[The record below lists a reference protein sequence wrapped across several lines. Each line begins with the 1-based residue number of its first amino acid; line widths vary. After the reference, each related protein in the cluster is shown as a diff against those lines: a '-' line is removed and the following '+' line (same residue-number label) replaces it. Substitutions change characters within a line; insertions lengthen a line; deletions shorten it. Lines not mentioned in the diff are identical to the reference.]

1 MSAFL
6 ITTNA
11 DRIWETVAVFD
22 VYLFLPVQGGAGA
35 SQLRRAVLA
44 ARCEIPCCW
53 AGGSS
58 SEGRQMWLSQEAL
71 LMWTES
77 QQAELVGE

>member
-1 MSAFL
+1 MHLIFFCITMNAFL

-22 VYLFLPVQGGAGA
+22 VYLFLPMQGGAGT

-44 ARCEIPCCW
+44 ARCEIPCH
-53 AGGSS
+53 
-58 SEGRQMWLSQEAL
+58 RQMWLSQEAL
-71 LMWTES
+71 LMWTQS
-77 QQAELVGE
+77 QQAELVRK